1 MLSRAVYESWQ
12 TPSRSD
18 GRLSVRASI
27 FWVGSVSLL
36 LWSALT
42 VVVVGL
48 F

>member
-1 MLSRAVYESWQ
+1 MLSRPVYGSWQ
-12 TPSRSD
+12 TPSRSG